1 LSAEGRSLLGVFLD
15 FHGLSR
21 EKVAHAAS
29 GSFNKAVPVA
39 EAGTLFSEDASKSSK
54 GRTEGP

>member
-1 LSAEGRSLLGVFLD
+1 MFLD

-21 EKVAHAAS
+21 EKVALAAS